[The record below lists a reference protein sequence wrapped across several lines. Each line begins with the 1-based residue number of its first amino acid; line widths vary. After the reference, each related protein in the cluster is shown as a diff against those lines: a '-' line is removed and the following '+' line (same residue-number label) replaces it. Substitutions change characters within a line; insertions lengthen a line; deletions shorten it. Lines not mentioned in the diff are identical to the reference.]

1 MNNDFLEFG
10 IMQYVEEFESLKIY
24 IHLKDKTILAFD
36 NVTCDPVR
44 YQGWISIYHRWFGT
58 QEVCSMI
65 PSSDFAYVSYI
76 TTEDKKKVDETEDDG
91 TEDGFQ

>member
-1 MNNDFLEFG
+1 MSSDFLEFG
-10 IMQYVEEFESLKIY
+10 IMQYVEEFESLKVY

-36 NVTCDPVR
+36 DVTHDPIR
-44 YQGWISIYHRWFGT
+44 YQGWISIYHKWFST

-65 PSSDFAYVSYI
+65 PASDFAYVTYI
-76 TTEDKKKVDETEDDG
+76 TKEHKDKANEDDG

>member
-1 MNNDFLEFG
+1 MSSDYLEFG

-36 NVTCDPVR
+36 NVTQDPIR
-44 YQGWISIYHRWFGT
+44 YQGWISIYHKWFGT

-65 PSSDFAYVSYI
+65 PASDFAYVTYI
-76 TTEDKKKVDETEDDG
+76 TTEHKEKPAEDDG

>member
-1 MNNDFLEFG
+1 MSSDFLEFG

-36 NVTCDPVR
+36 DVTHDPIR
-44 YQGWISIYHRWFGT
+44 YQGWISIYHKWFST

-65 PSSDFAYVSYI
+65 PASDFAYVTYI
-76 TTEDKKKVDETEDDG
+76 TKERKEKPAEDDG

>member
-1 MNNDFLEFG
+1 MSSDFLEFG

-36 NVTCDPVR
+36 NVTHDPIR

-65 PSSDFAYVSYI
+65 PASDFSYVTYV
-76 TTEDKKKVDETEDDG
+76 TKEHKEKTDETEDDG
-91 TEDGFQ
+91 TEYGFQ